1 MLVKEI
7 MTTDLHTLTSDNTVK
22 EAANLMLDKNISI
35 IPVIDSDNK
44 LLGVVTQS
52 DFIGKKVEV
61 PHAIMGIKQIFGE
74 TFHSKNVEDVFA
86 AVRDKKLGDV
96 MTTNLKTVTP
106 EETLNHVLNV
116 LINNNLKRI
125 PVVEG
130 DQLVGVITRRDIMK
144 AFAKKA

>member
-35 IPVIDSDNK
+35 IPVIDSDHK

-116 LINNNLKRI
+116 LINNDLKRI

-130 DQLVGVITRRDIMK
+130 DKLVGVITRRDIMK

>member
-96 MTTNLKTVTP
+96 MTTNLKTVNP

-116 LINNNLKRI
+116 LINNDLKRI
-125 PVVEG
+125 PVVDG
-130 DQLVGVITRRDIMK
+130 DKLVGVITRRDIMK
-144 AFAKKA
+144 AFARKA

>member
-35 IPVIDSDNK
+35 IPVIDSDHK

-96 MTTNLKTVTP
+96 MTTNLKTVNP

-116 LINNNLKRI
+116 LINNDLKRI
-125 PVVEG
+125 PVVDG
-130 DQLVGVITRRDIMK
+130 DKLVGVITRRDIMK
-144 AFAKKA
+144 AFARKA

>member
-35 IPVIDSDNK
+35 IPVIDSDHK

-116 LINNNLKRI
+116 LINNDLKRI
-125 PVVEG
+125 PVVDG
-130 DQLVGVITRRDIMK
+130 DKLVGVITRRDIMK
-144 AFAKKA
+144 AFARKA

>member
-130 DQLVGVITRRDIMK
+130 DKLVGVITRRDIMK